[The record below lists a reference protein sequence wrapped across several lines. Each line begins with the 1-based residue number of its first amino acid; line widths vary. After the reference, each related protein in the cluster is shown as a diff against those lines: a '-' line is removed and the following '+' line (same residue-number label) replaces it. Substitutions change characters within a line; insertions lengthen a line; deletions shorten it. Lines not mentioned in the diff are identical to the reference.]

1 MITFFLKLP
10 VYVFLFLNFYN
21 TSNAEQTIKYV
32 NIDLL
37 VQETKIGSQML
48 EKITNIDK
56 ENINKLKSFEKQIQE
71 KQNEINLKKNLISN
85 LEFEKELDNLKKKI
99 SNFKD
104 QKKIMI
110 DELKNIKNAEL
121 KIFFENIKPIVQNYM
136 NDNSIDII
144 INNKNIFIGN
154 KKSDITNILI
164 EKINAQF

>member
-1 MITFFLKLP
+1 
-10 VYVFLFLNFYN
+10 
-21 TSNAEQTIKYV
+21 
-32 NIDLL
+32 
-37 VQETKIGSQML
+37 ML

>member
-1 MITFFLKLP
+1 
-10 VYVFLFLNFYN
+10 
-21 TSNAEQTIKYV
+21 
-32 NIDLL
+32 
-37 VQETKIGSQML
+37 ML

-99 SNFKD
+99 SNLKN

-121 KIFFENIKPIVQNYM
+121 KIFFENIKPVVQNYM

-154 KKSDITNILI
+154 KTDITNI
-164 EKINAQF
+164 